1 MLASPPPPRSTPCGC
16 NCLPIVASSRGDL
29 WWPGIHRGS
38 DPQDQYG
45 RRYRNAATVRF
56 GSPASPIKQSGS
68 IRWLWDCYRESTAWT
83 TLSSATRRQRENM
96 MRGVIE
102 HSGTATANVVNR
114 THIVA
119 GRDRRAATPA
129 QARHFLDV
137 MRGLFRWALDAGHV
151 KADPTLGVKNPAK
164 PKSSGFPPWTEDD
177 VARYE
182 ARWPIGSKERVWLGV
197 LLYTALRR
205 SDAVCLGRQ
214 HIRDRVATIRTKTN
228 GVTVTIPIL
237 PVLDDIFR
245 GGPCGELAFICGER
259 GRPLTKESFGNL
271 FRDACNAAGVKKSAH
286 GVRMIGAIRA
296 ALNGATVAE
305 LDAIFGWQG
314 GGMAALYVREAD
326 RARLAKSAMSKLD
339 GTAGEQT
346 LPSPKGKVRDLARK
360 DKRYQTLGNQ
370 VVGEV
375 GLEPTKA

>member
-1 MLASPPPPRSTPCGC
+1 MPRPRPPRLQRQITRHGRT
-16 NCLPIVASSRGDL
+16 VWYVRRGHGL
-29 WWPGIHRGS
+29 RIRI
-38 DPQDQYG
+38 
-45 RRYRNAATVRF
+45 RAAF
-56 GSPASPIKQSGS
+56 GSPEFEVEYFAAINGAPIQVIHKKASVGTLE
-68 IRWLWDCYRESTAWT
+68 WLWDCYRESTAWT
-83 TLSSATRRQRENM
+83 ALSSATRRQRENI

-102 HSGTATANVVNR
+102 HSGTATANAVNR

-164 PKSSGFPPWTEDD
+164 PKSGGFPPWTEDD

-182 ARWPIGSKERVWLGV
+182 ARWSIGSKERVWLGV
-197 LLYTALRR
+197 LLYTGLRR

-214 HIRDRVATIRTKTN
+214 HVRDRVATIRTKKN

-237 PVLDDIFR
+237 PVLDDILPA
-245 GGPCGELAFICGER
+245 GPCGELAFICGER
-259 GRPLTKESFGNL
+259 GQPLTKESFGNL

-286 GVRMIGAIRA
+286 GVRKIGAIRA

-339 GTAGEQT
+339 GTAGERT
-346 LPSPKGKVRDLARK
+346 LPSPRGKVRDPARK
-360 DKRYQTLGNQ
+360 EKRYQMLGNQ
-370 VVGEV
+370 MVGEV